1 MQIFLRR
8 EALISLLNRGQ
19 QNHTCEYTIL
29 SPCLY
34 ETEKHGQNDCS
45 HRPRTGPG
53 GQNSFAILL
62 VFHPTLSKMAANNQL
77 TTKVVSDFQELYQ
90 NIDDI
95 ENTEFTFDNEGRLL
109 LKKKKMDYFVAEVN
123 KAVREGKVQ
132 VKDARLLSC
141 NE

>member
-1 MQIFLRR
+1 
-8 EALISLLNRGQ
+8 
-19 QNHTCEYTIL
+19 
-29 SPCLY
+29 
-34 ETEKHGQNDCS
+34 
-45 HRPRTGPG
+45 
-53 GQNSFAILL
+53 
-62 VFHPTLSKMAANNQL
+62 MAANNQL

-141 NE
+141 NEWATGRCTMYTTTNNNYQNNPG

>member
-1 MQIFLRR
+1 
-8 EALISLLNRGQ
+8 
-19 QNHTCEYTIL
+19 
-29 SPCLY
+29 
-34 ETEKHGQNDCS
+34 
-45 HRPRTGPG
+45 
-53 GQNSFAILL
+53 
-62 VFHPTLSKMAANNQL
+62 MAANNQL

-132 VKDARLLSC
+132 VKDTRLLSC

>member
-1 MQIFLRR
+1 MRYPASMQIFLRR

-109 LKKKKMDYFVAEVN
+109 LKKKKN
-123 KAVREGKVQ
+123 G
-132 VKDARLLSC
+132 LLCSRS
-141 NE
+141 EQSS

>member
-1 MQIFLRR
+1 
-8 EALISLLNRGQ
+8 
-19 QNHTCEYTIL
+19 
-29 SPCLY
+29 
-34 ETEKHGQNDCS
+34 
-45 HRPRTGPG
+45 
-53 GQNSFAILL
+53 
-62 VFHPTLSKMAANNQL
+62 MAANNQL

-141 NE
+141 SE

>member
-1 MQIFLRR
+1 
-8 EALISLLNRGQ
+8 
-19 QNHTCEYTIL
+19 
-29 SPCLY
+29 
-34 ETEKHGQNDCS
+34 
-45 HRPRTGPG
+45 
-53 GQNSFAILL
+53 
-62 VFHPTLSKMAANNQL
+62 MAANNQL